1 MALIKYNKGQGPVG
15 PTGLDT
21 TNVSVKLLRHVYA
34 RLSETYNTLLV
45 LQSLSAKPH
54 LFDARIKLLQEDM
67 TIVTNRIFDLSP
79 MEELLQD
86 FTSNSG

>member
-1 MALIKYNKGQGPVG
+1 MALIKYN
-15 PTGLDT
+15 DT